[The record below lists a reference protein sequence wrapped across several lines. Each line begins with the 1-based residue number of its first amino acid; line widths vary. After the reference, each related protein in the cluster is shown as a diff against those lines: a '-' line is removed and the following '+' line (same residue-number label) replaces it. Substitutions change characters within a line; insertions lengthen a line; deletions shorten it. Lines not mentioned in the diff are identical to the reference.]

1 MRKIVFIALGIIAL
15 ALPFIFS
22 NYNLRIMVLALQVSV
37 AVIGLGIAFGWTGL
51 IHLAQATFMGIGAY
65 ACALASQHLG
75 LGFWTTT
82 PIAIVASCLVAL
94 VIAGPMLRLRGH
106 YLALATVGFSVSVD
120 VVLKNWLPVTGG
132 FDGISGIPGI
142 QLGSFALTTD
152 THYYYFFL
160 VVVALVSLFAMA
172 IRSSAYGRS
181 MIAVRDDELA
191 AGTSGVNVVRT
202 KILSFVL
209 ASAFAGLSGSMF
221 AHYSAY
227 IAPQDFDLV
236 HSTLILVMLIVGGE
250 LSVLGAVLGSIVLS
264 FAPEVLRFIG
274 QGYLIFFGA
283 MVIAVLVFMPQGLVG
298 LARSIDASLV
308 KKGVRHAKP

>member
-1 MRKIVFIALGIIAL
+1 MRLIVLAALAVIAL
-15 ALPFIFS
+15 AVPFLLS
-22 NYNLRIMVLALQVSV
+22 GYNLRIMVLALQVSV
-37 AVIGLGIAFGWTGL
+37 AVVGLGIAFGWTGL

-65 ACALASQHLG
+65 AAALAGQHLG

-82 PIAIVASCLVAL
+82 PIAILSSCLVAL
-94 VIAGPMLRLRGH
+94 MIAGPMLRLRGH

-132 FDGISGIPGI
+132 FDGISGIPPI
-142 QLGSFALTTD
+142 QLGSFVLTSD
-152 THYYYFFL
+152 MHYYYFFL
-160 VVVALVSLFAMA
+160 VLVALAAAFAYA
-172 IRSSAYGRS
+172 LRASAYGRN

-221 AHYSAY
+221 AHYSSY
-227 IAPQDFDLV
+227 IAPQDFDFV

-250 LSVLGAVLGSIVLS
+250 TSVLGAILGAIVLS
-264 FAPEVLRFIG
+264 FAPELLRFIG

-298 LARSIDASLV
+298 LAKSIDARLFR
-308 KKGVRHAKP
+308 KAATDAKP